1 MRQII
6 DIENWNR
13 KEHFE
18 LFSQYDEP
26 FWGVVTEVDC
36 THALQQAKKQG
47 VSFFVYYLFQ
57 SLRAVN
63 AVENFRL
70 RIEDDQVV
78 LYDRIHA
85 SATIARE
92 DETFAFSF
100 IEFSDDLESFSL
112 AMKEE
117 TDRVK
122 HSSGIRLAG
131 NNLRPDVIHVSAI
144 PWIHFTGLSHAR
156 NFKFND
162 SVPKLSFGKIM
173 KKGGQQMMPVSL
185 HAHHALLD
193 GTHAGKYFDLFQQY
207 LDSESV

>member
-1 MRQII
+1 MKKQII
-6 DIENWNR
+6 DLKNWKR

-18 LFSQYDEP
+18 LFRQYEEP
-26 FWGVVTEVDC
+26 FWGIVAEVDC
-36 THALQQAKKQG
+36 THAIEQAKKKG

-70 RIEDDQVV
+70 RIEDNQVV

-85 SATIARE
+85 SATIGRE

-100 IEFSDDLESFSL
+100 IEYSDDLNTFNQL
-112 AMKEE
+112 FLDE
-117 TDRVK
+117 TDKVK

-131 NNLRPDVIHVSAI
+131 NNIRRDVIHYSAI

-156 NFKFND
+156 NYKVND
-162 SVPKLSFGKIM
+162 SVPKISFGKLLE
-173 KKGGQQMMPVSL
+173 KERKQMMPVSL

-207 LDSESV
+207 LNE

>member
-1 MRQII
+1 MKQMINLK
-6 DIENWNR
+6 NWKR

-18 LFSQYDEP
+18 LFRQYEEP
-26 FWGVVTEVDC
+26 FWGIVTEVDC
-36 THALQQAKKQG
+36 TQAFARAKQLD
-47 VSFFVYYLFQ
+47 VSFFVYYLYQ

-78 LYDRIHA
+78 LYDRVHA
-85 SATIARE
+85 SATLGRE

-100 IEFSDDLESFSL
+100 IEYSDRLMTFNHRLSMEI
-112 AMKEE
+112 
-117 TDRVK
+117 DRVNN
-122 HSSGIRLAG
+122 SSGIRLEG
-131 NNLRPDVIHVSAI
+131 NNIRKDVIHYSAI

-156 NFKFND
+156 NFKVND
-162 SVPKLSFGKIM
+162 STPKISFGKLVE
-173 KKGGQQMMPVSL
+173 KEGKQMMPVSL

-207 LDSESV
+207 LNE